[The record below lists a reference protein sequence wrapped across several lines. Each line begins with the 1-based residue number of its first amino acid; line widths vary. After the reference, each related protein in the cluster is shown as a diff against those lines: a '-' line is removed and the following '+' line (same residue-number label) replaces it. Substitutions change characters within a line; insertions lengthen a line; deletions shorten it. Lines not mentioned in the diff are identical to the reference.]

1 MSKGSH
7 QEVKIG
13 GRTFCLIPK
22 SQYNRLLHDAEAP
35 VVDAVQF
42 GRKSIGRDI
51 RKKRLGLG
59 LTQAQVA
66 ARAKVRVET
75 VSRVESGDTNP
86 TMKTMSKILRAVG
99 VKV

>member
-1 MSKGSH
+1 MSKEAL

-13 GRTFCLIPK
+13 GRTFCLVPK
-22 SQYNRLLHDAEAP
+22 AQYTRLLHDAEGP

-42 GRKSIGRDI
+42 GRKSIGRDL
-51 RKKRLGLG
+51 RKKRLELH

-66 ARAKVRVET
+66 AKAKVRVET

-86 TMKTMSKILRAVG
+86 TMKTMAKILRAVG